1 MPSRQ
6 INDFLPKG
14 KQKEIE
20 LVTRDLLFSS
30 ADHFNPF
37 SSFYSPPLPN
47 KDKDQGNTPSGGPR
61 SRTPP
66 VLHSRDRRVSG
77 GVSPL
82 PTLVPRPASELLGSP
97 NGGAHVSVNGNDSE
111 KGSGNDS
118 IQDDM
123 ERVQSSI
130 PYLSGKSIAFNILEF
145 IFKICQ
151 MATVQELEGFSFPC
165 KTSWRSLSKL

>member
-1 MPSRQ
+1 M
-6 INDFLPKG
+6 
-14 KQKEIE
+14 
-20 LVTRDLLFSS
+20 
-30 ADHFNPF
+30 
-37 SSFYSPPLPN
+37 
-47 KDKDQGNTPSGGPR
+47 
-61 SRTPP
+61 
-66 VLHSRDRRVSG
+66 LHSRDRRVSG

-97 NGGAHVSVNGNDSE
+97 NGGAHVSINGNDSE

-130 PYLSGKSIAFNILEF
+130 PYLSGKSIAFNILEY

-151 MATVQELEGFSFPC
+151 TATVQELEGFVFPC
-165 KTSWRSLSKL
+165 KTSWCSLSKL